1 MMRFLKYPLYS
12 ILLILFSLDVSAQFY
27 NGYDMQFGKNRVQYD
42 DRFWQFM
49 RFKNFDTYYYLG
61 GLDLAAYVARVAD
74 TDLEEIEKL
83 FDTKLDGRLQFVIYN
98 KLSEA
103 KQSNITLE
111 TDELANNT
119 GGVTKIVGNK
129 ILLYYEGDHELL
141 HQHIREGIARVLIEQ
156 IMYGGD
162 IRERIQ
168 NSALLSLPDWYL
180 NGLISYASEP
190 WDITIDNRV
199 RDGIISKKYLKINH
213 LSGRDAI
220 YAGHSIW
227 KYIADTYTEG
237 AIANL
242 LYMTHVNRN
251 IESGMMY
258 VLGLSMKE
266 LSLNWANAMQNRYG
280 NADANRDSITSVN
293 IVKRPKLNLI
303 YTQLHTSP
311 DGRYTTYISNDLG
324 KYKLYLYENDKKK
337 RKRILK
343 GGYRSYAQETDVSFP
358 VVAWHPTGQLLA
370 IIRERKGKLWLGTYT
385 TATKKFEEGL
395 LFNFEKVIDFSYAP
409 DGQSIVLSAV
419 VKGQTDIFVYNLRT
433 RTFEQIT
440 KDIYDD
446 VNPHFINDG
455 RAIVFASTREQDS
468 LKNETIL
475 NKIPGPY
482 YDIFYYDYFGKS
494 SELRRITNTPYY
506 NETQPMQ
513 YDSANITYLSDE
525 NGIVNRYVGH
535 LDSALSFVD
544 TTEHYRMIV
553 DHYILTDYPRN
564 IIQQDVNAT
573 QSRISEIIYRNGR
586 YNLYVNRPSG
596 RTLSMNSIQSTPF
609 RSDTKV
615 NEGKKN
621 LAVKNQTVKQD
632 MSKLTNIIS
641 DGLKEDTTQ
650 STPAVDT
657 NEVNID
663 NYVFQSDF
671 PKSKNKKE
679 KKDSEKNNVDVSG
692 FVDQFIVKTDTVQ
705 APVDST
711 FKLPTQRNYETAF
724 SSNYFVTQL
733 FDHSLLNQSY
743 QLFTGGGAGFY
754 NPGFDGFFKLGI
766 RDLLDDYRITG
777 GVKLTYDL
785 NSIEYFL
792 QYENLKKRFDKK
804 IMFSRQTLEL
814 STSFTKLT
822 KHELR
827 YAGAW
832 PFSDVTSIRGSI
844 AYRNDRYV
852 AQSVDFTT
860 LHFPNE
866 FLNWGSARL
875 EFVFDNTLST
885 GVNLF
890 NGTRLKLFGE
900 YYKQIDRENSGIT
913 IVGADIRHYQKIH
926 RDLIW
931 ANRFAA
937 GTSFGPE
944 KLIYYMGSTD
954 NWLSP
959 RFNNETPIDYSQN
972 YYFQTLATNMRG
984 FDQNIRNGNSFA
996 LINSEI
1002 RFPVFKYFLNRPIK
1016 SDFVRNFQII
1026 GFGDVGTA
1034 WNGSSPYDS
1043 TNALNRK
1050 VYSRSPFV
1058 ITINSQNEPIV
1069 GGMGFGLRSRIL
1081 GYFIRADWAW
1091 GIENRVILPYKFYFS
1106 FGLDF

>member
-1 MMRFLKYPLYS
+1 MRFFKYTLCS
-12 ILLILFSLDVSAQFY
+12 ILLILSCSHISAQFY
-27 NGYDMQFGKNRVQYD
+27 NGYDMTFGKNRIQYD

-61 GLDLAAYVARVAD
+61 GLDIAAYVARVAD
-74 TDLEEIEKL
+74 EDLAEIEKL
-83 FDTKLDGRLQFVIYN
+83 FDYKLDGRLQFVIYN

-111 TDELANNT
+111 TDEIVNNT

-129 ILLYYEGDHELL
+129 ILLYFDGDHEKL

-162 IRERIQ
+162 LRERIQ

-190 WDITIDNRV
+190 WDVTIDNRV

-266 LSLNWANAMQNRYG
+266 LSLNWTAAMENRYG
-280 NADANRDSITSVN
+280 NADNNRDSITSVS
-293 IVKRPKLNLI
+293 IVKRPKLNFI
-303 YTQLHTSP
+303 YTQLRTSP
-311 DGRYTTYISNDLG
+311 DGRYSTYISNDLG
-324 KYKLYLYENDKKK
+324 KYKLYIYENDKRK

-343 GGYRSYAQETDVSFP
+343 GGYRSYAQETDITFP
-358 VVAWHPTGQLLA
+358 VVAWHPTGQLVG

-385 TATKKFEEGL
+385 TATKKFEEAP
-395 LFNFEKVIDFSYAP
+395 LFNFEKVLDFSYAP

-440 KDIYDD
+440 KDVYDD
-446 VNPHFINDG
+446 MNPHFINDG
-455 RAIVFASTREQDS
+455 RAIVFASTREGDS

-475 NKIPGPY
+475 TKVPGRY
-482 YDIFYYDYFGKS
+482 FDIFYYDYQGKS

-506 NETQPMQ
+506 NEMEPMQ

-525 NGIVNRYVGH
+525 NGIFNRYIGH

-553 DHYILTDYPRN
+553 QNYVLTDYPRS
-564 IIQQDVNAT
+564 ILSHDINAT
-573 QSRISEIIYRNGR
+573 QSRISEIVFQNGR
-586 YNLYVNRPSG
+586 YNLYVSRPVD
-596 RTLSMNSIQSTPF
+596 RTLSMNSLQITPF
-609 RSDTKV
+609 RNEQQV
-615 NEGKKN
+615 NAGKAKMS
-621 LAVKNQTVKQD
+621 VKNQTVKQD
-632 MSKLTNIIS
+632 MGRLTGII
-641 DGLKEDTTQ
+641 DKGIPEDTMQ
-650 STPAVDT
+650 EAPAIDT

-679 KKDSEKNNVDVSG
+679 KKEKEKQDVDVSG
-692 FVDQFIVKTDTVQ
+692 MFDAFVVKKDTVQ
-705 APVDST
+705 APVDSS

-733 FDHSLLNQSY
+733 FDHSSLNQSY
-743 QLFTGGGAGFY
+743 QLFSGGGASFY

-792 QYENLKKRFDKK
+792 QYENLKKRFDRK
-804 IMFSRQTLEL
+804 ITLSRQTLEL
-814 STSFTKLT
+814 SSSFTKQT
-822 KHELR
+822 MNEVR
-827 YAGAW
+827 YTGTW
-832 PFSDVTSIRGSI
+832 PFSDVTSIRGSLS
-844 AYRNDRYV
+844 YRNDREV
-852 AQSVDFTT
+852 AQSVDSFT
-860 LHFPNE
+860 LDIPNKYR
-866 FLNWGSARL
+866 NWATFRF
-875 EFVFDNTLST
+875 EFVLDNTINT
-885 GVNLF
+885 GVNLY
-890 NGTRLKLFGE
+890 NGTRLKIFSE
-900 YYKQIDRENSGIT
+900 YYKQIDAQNSGIV
-913 IVGADIRHYQKIH
+913 ILGADIRHYQKIH

-937 GTSFGPE
+937 GTSFGTE
-944 KLIYYMGSTD
+944 KLIYYMGATD
-954 NWLSP
+954 NWLAP

-1002 RFPVFKYFLNRPIK
+1002 RFPIFKYLLNRPIK
-1016 SDFVRNFQII
+1016 SDFIRNFQII
-1026 GFGDVGTA
+1026 GFGDIGTA

-1069 GGMGFGLRSRIL
+1069 GGTGFGLRSRIL